1 MANCISSL
9 PWTGGSFEGGV
20 AAEYQSVMSIGPNKV
35 MNGNCEPPSG
45 RTSIRSSHAVAFP
58 PLYPIPSA
66 PVPFS
71 IRHESSLSSI
81 LNRLI
86 GFYREPPGQRAL
98 GNHPLVRLND
108 RAAFE
113 PTCSYSESCRPSLVY
128 YFFDFF
134 LLDSTLYSVGNS
146 LKYRLRQ

>member
-1 MANCISSL
+1 M
-9 PWTGGSFEGGV
+9 

-108 RAAFE
+108 RPAFE
-113 PTCSYSESCRPSLVY
+113 PASSYSCLNPTDRPS
-128 YFFDFF
+128 
-134 LLDSTLYSVGNS
+134 STISSISFCPILRYIP
-146 LKYRLRQ
+146 LEIRLNIG